1 VPFRYPASVR
11 RRYERLDRFPEG
23 LLAFGDSI
31 CSFNPIYGQ
40 GMTVAAM
47 AAGALGSALDRH
59 GGAATAALA
68 RDYYR
73 AAARLLAMPWQF
85 AVGGDFAFPQTT
97 GPRPRGIALSNWYA
111 RRIGLASQVAPDVN
125 TTFLRVQQ
133 LLVPPSVLLRPAFM
147 ARALWLTRPGGAA
160 ARGR

>member
-1 VPFRYPASVR
+1 MTH
-11 RRYERLDRFPEG
+11 FPEY
-23 LLAFGDSI
+23 LVVLGDAL

-40 GMTVAAM
+40 GISVAAM

-73 AAARLLAMPWQF
+73 AAAGLIATPWQF

-97 GPRPRGIALSNWYA
+97 GPRPRGVALSNWHA
-111 RRIGLASQVAPDVN
+111 RRIGLASPVAPDVN
-125 TTFLRVQQ
+125 TTFFRVQQ

-147 ARALWLTRPGGAA
+147 ARVLWLTRPGGAA